1 MPPTVEG
8 NTGSL
13 SRAPSI
19 RGPPNSAE
27 LVQTR
32 SSESCSSFTS
42 QSSFS
47 VRGSFHCIDIK
58 SACFFVSFMLLT
70 PISTELMHTLS
81 YLTTVLSARARH
93 PFLKQLNEDCN
104 FKLHMYAVCMHEK
117 RCLRSPQ
124 NTP

>member
-1 MPPTVEG
+1 MWLQSVPPTVEG

-13 SRAPSI
+13 SCAPSV

-47 VRGSFHCIDIK
+47 VRGSFHYIDLK
-58 SACFFVSFMLLT
+58 SACFFALFMLLMQ
-70 PISTELMHTLS
+70 ISTELMHTLS
-81 YLTTVLSARARH
+81 YLITVWSARACN
-93 PFLKQLNEDCN
+93 PFLKPLNEDDN
-104 FKLHMYAVCMHEK
+104 FKLRM
-117 RCLRSPQ
+117 
-124 NTP
+124 